1 VQLLAVCVWEIDIF
15 QHKRQVTTG
24 QGGVLHF
31 LAHQRRVLR
40 WTHLG
45 RDHTKPAAYHTR
57 LVGQSYMHDRDDGA
71 YIQIGLRGG
80 AYKPVSIHD
89 ELTGR
94 QPFLLPTVKSCYSL
108 GRCQKT
114 TVAGG
119 LGGDFR
125 TIRLEVSAGWGVLR
139 SFDKLG
145 VSRPQL
151 AVRSFGLQV
160 YHIRERRESPPT
172 SSAETLVKCGKF
184 VIGGQQLHEAVGLWV
199 DPYEI

>member
-57 LVGQSYMHDRDDGA
+57 LVVPSHGGQSLENFSSNQPIAVPFSA
-71 YIQIGLRGG
+71 YIQIGLRCG
-80 AYKPVSIHD
+80 AYKPVSKHD

-125 TIRLEVSAGWGVLR
+125 TIRLGVSAGSGVLR

-145 VSRPQL
+145 HSVYIRSKTLARGVSH
-151 AVRSFGLQV
+151 V
-160 YHIRERRESPPT
+160 EDMETRRVGRDISQRGQP
-172 SSAETLVKCGKF
+172 CGRH
-184 VIGGQQLHEAVGLWV
+184 G
-199 DPYEI
+199 D